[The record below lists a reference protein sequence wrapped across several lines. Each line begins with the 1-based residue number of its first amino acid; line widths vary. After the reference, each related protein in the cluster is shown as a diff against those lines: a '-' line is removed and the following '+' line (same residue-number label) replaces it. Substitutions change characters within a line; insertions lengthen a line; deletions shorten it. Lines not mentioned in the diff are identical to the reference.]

1 MTNELQKRKIFCP
14 HFTTGPKNFVFG
26 MIRKVW
32 EKGLPTFFQKYF
44 LSLPKKTLFFWDKLR
59 FWEKYKNNI
68 FCFFSKK

>member
-44 LSLPKKTLFFWDKLR
+44 LSQKLR